1 LIDISAVSKK
11 HSRPFFWTKA
21 RKEMLR
27 RARLYNKDPKRVL
40 IKEADETLETLA
52 IKDTS

>member
-1 LIDISAVSKK
+1 MIDISAVSKK

-27 RARLYNKDPKRVL
+27 RARYRNKDPKSVL
-40 IKEADETLETLA
+40 IREVDEVLDSLA
-52 IKDTS
+52 VKDTS